1 MAVQSF
7 REILGAPRSTASPN
21 NSALVIIDAQNE
33 YAEGKL
39 KVSNAP
45 ETRKAIAALLKKY
58 REGEGKIVHVVH
70 DTPQGAPVFTPGSKL
85 ADEYDELKPMEGE
98 KVIRKIHPSAFAD
111 TELHTYLRGIGGL
124 KVVLTGYMAHVCVS
138 TTARDAARLGYDILI
153 AEDCVGD
160 RDIPGAS
167 GSDVTKMV
175 MHELADAFATVVQSS
190 EIHEVQL
197 WSSGIRWLAQ
207 NWLVQALQSP
217 KIRWDGFL
225 HPVKEQQGALVGM
238 VDAVRTVVWQW
249 ADAFGI

>member
-58 REGEGKIVHVVH
+58 REVEGKVVHVVH

-85 ADEYDELKPMEGE
+85 AEEYDELKPMEGE

-124 KVVLTGYMAHVCVS
+124 KVVLTGYMVRFTALTTTSAFPGLTIQAHVCVS
-138 TTARDAARLGYDILI
+138 TTARDAARLGYDVLI

-167 GSDVTKMV
+167 GNDVTKMV

-190 EIHEVQL
+190 EIQ
-197 WSSGIRWLAQ
+197 
-207 NWLVQALQSP
+207 
-217 KIRWDGFL
+217 
-225 HPVKEQQGALVGM
+225 
-238 VDAVRTVVWQW
+238 
-249 ADAFGI
+249 